1 MTSSATRSDS
11 PGGTS
16 GIQRVQEQ
24 PPASRSGLASLLALP
39 AQATRSVVRS
49 SGTTPG
55 RLSIIAIGLVVLSLL
70 AGLAGTLMV
79 ETKSDTMTGLTERTE
94 PLAAAAQQVYRA
106 LSDADATAASAFLST
121 GEEPAALRERY
132 ENAIAQAGASLGK
145 AASDPTA
152 DPRSVAQIDII
163 GQQLPVYTGLIET
176 ARTNNR
182 QGFPVGASYLRE
194 ASELMRSKI
203 LPAAEE
209 LYRTDTERLAEEQE
223 DAGSFPWLTTLLVLA
238 AIGALIAA
246 QLYLRR
252 RTNRLFNVGLVV
264 ATVAVLV
271 GLLWTSVAL
280 IAQGVLINSG
290 QRDGTEQVDLL
301 VKARIAALKSRA
313 DETLTLVA
321 RGDGGAYEEE
331 FVKLTG
337 QFAGEDGSGGWLK
350 QARDNA
356 EGPPLADHLDD
367 AMTSAESWLRAH
379 AAVREQ
385 DDGGNY
391 SQAVKIAIDGEE
403 PEGSSAAFMQLDDD
417 LRAAITAGRQ
427 SFFDDTTSAS
437 RALTL
442 LAPGWAALGVVA
454 AFGVAV
460 GIRERLREYR

>member
-1 MTSSATRSDS
+1 MRRA
-11 PGGTS
+11 P
-16 GIQRVQEQ
+16 EQ
-24 PPASRSGLASLLALP
+24 PSASRSGLASLLALP
-39 AQATRSVVRS
+39 AHGMRSVMRS
-49 SGTTPG
+49 SGTSPG

-79 ETKSDTMTGLTERTE
+79 QTKADTMTELTELTE
-94 PLAAAAQQVYRA
+94 PLAASAQQVYRA

-121 GEEPAALRERY
+121 GGEPAALRERY
-132 ENAIAQAGASLGK
+132 ENDIAQAGASLGK

-163 GQQLPVYTGLIET
+163 GQRLPVYTGLIET

-209 LYRTDTERLAEEQE
+209 LYRIDTERLAEEQE

-238 AIGALIAA
+238 AIGALVAA

-290 QRDGTEQVDLL
+290 QRDGTEQVELL

-337 QFAGEDGSGGWLK
+337 RFAGEDGKGGWLR
-350 QARDNA
+350 QARDNVD
-356 EGPPLADHLDD
+356 EPPLAGHLDD
-367 AMTSAESWLRAH
+367 AMTSAGSWLRAH

-385 DDGGNY
+385 DDAGNY
-391 SQAVKIAIDGEE
+391 SQAVKIAIDEDE
-403 PEGSSAAFMQLDDD
+403 PKGSAAAFARLDDD
-417 LRAAITAGRQ
+417 LRAAISAGRQ
-427 SFFDDTTSAS
+427 GFFDDTTSAS

-442 LAPGWAALGVVA
+442 LAPAWAVLGVIA